1 MRRRSARRCAGSKV
15 SLKDGGGGDLPQA
28 AGPGRRGGAEP
39 ARGRQVL
46 RGADLAGRGEGH
58 AHRPGNPCGA
68 ESALPLGAPRW
79 AEPRLGPRVPG
90 VQRPGA
96 PCAPSSVPVVQ
107 SSSTPVPPVPP
118 AQHPGP
124 TVQSL
129 GAPGPV
135 PSVQSPSAPD
145 APDPAPAVPSSVSP
159 SVRGPG
165 PTTRRGTEW
174 LSAATV
180 VSSSQRTR
188 IQDCY
193 PGVAPWSLGRT
204 PVESEISNSVRPISS
219 CLRNVEYHIL
229 VTRGSAV
236 ELLKY
241 KPGVRL

>member
-1 MRRRSARRCAGSKV
+1 MRRRSARRRAGSRV

-46 RGADLAGRGEGH
+46 RGADLADRGEGH

-96 PCAPSSVPVVQ
+96 PGAPGAPSSVPVVQ
-107 SSSTPVPPVPP
+107 SPSTPVPPVPP

-129 GAPGPV
+129 GAPGAV
-135 PSVQSPSAPD
+135 PAVQSPSAPD
-145 APDPAPAVPSSVSP
+145 APDAASKVPFSVSP

-165 PTTRRGTEW
+165 PSTRRGPEG

-180 VSSSQRTR
+180 VSSSERTR
-188 IQDCY
+188 KQDCY
-193 PGVAPWSLGRT
+193 PGVAPWLLWGEFRWSRRLPT
-204 PVESEISNSVRPISS
+204 VWVRSPHV
-219 CLRNVEYHIL
+219 C
-229 VTRGSAV
+229 VT
-236 ELLKY
+236 LNTTF
-241 KPGVRL
+241 